1 MVSPVGVRAHNGA
14 MTDPCP
20 CGSGR
25 TYGDCCGPL
34 HAGTSRAVTA
44 EALMRSRYSA
54 FVRADADYLHRT
66 WHPDTRPAHIDL
78 DDAPRTRWLGLEVRR
93 HDAIDHD
100 HATVEFVARWK
111 VGGAPAVRL
120 HEISR
125 FVREAGQWY
134 YVDGTFRAR
143 G

>member
-1 MVSPVGVRAHNGA
+1 MGG

-25 TYGDCCGPL
+25 AYDDCCGLL
-34 HAGTSRAVTA
+34 HAGGTLASTA

-54 FVRADADYLHRT
+54 FVRADADYLRNS
-66 WHPDTRPAHIDL
+66 WHPDTRPAHIGL
-78 DDAPRTRWLGLEVRR
+78 DDAARTRWLGLEVKA
-93 HDAIDHD
+93 HEVVDDD

-120 HEISR
+120 HEVSR
-125 FVREAGQWY
+125 FVREGGRWY
-134 YVDGTFRAR
+134 YLDGSWP
-143 G
+143 

>member
-1 MVSPVGVRAHNGA
+1 MVSPVGVHAHNGA
-14 MTDPCP
+14 MSDTCP

-25 TYGDCCGPL
+25 TYAGCCGPL
-34 HAGTSRAVTA
+34 HGGTAHAATA

-54 FVRADADYLHRT
+54 FVRADADYLLAS

-78 DDAPRTRWLGLEVRR
+78 DDAARTRWLGLEVKG
-93 HDAIDHD
+93 HDVVDDD

-120 HEISR
+120 HETSR
-125 FVREAGQWY
+125 FVREGGRWY
-134 YVDGTFRAR
+134 YVDGDFPAP
-143 G
+143 